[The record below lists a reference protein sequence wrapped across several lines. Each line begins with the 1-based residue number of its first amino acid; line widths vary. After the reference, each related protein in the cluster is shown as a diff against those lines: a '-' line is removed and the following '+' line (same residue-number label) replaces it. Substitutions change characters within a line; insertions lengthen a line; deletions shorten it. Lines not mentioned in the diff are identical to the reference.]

1 MNDPAQAMNS
11 EEIRRMIESGI
22 TDAEV
27 HVDGDGRHFVA
38 RVISD
43 AFAGVPMIKQHRM
56 VYAALGTSM
65 EGAIHAL
72 SIQTYT
78 RQAWDKARKFQTL

>member
-1 MNDPAQAMNS
+1 MTPEQ
-11 EEIRRMIESGI
+11 IRKMIEAGLAG
-22 TDAEV
+22 AEA
-27 HVDGDGRHFVA
+27 HVDGDGSHFVA

-43 AFAGVPMIKQHRM
+43 SFAGLPMIKQHKL
-56 VYAALGTSM
+56 VYGTLGDAM

-78 RQAWDKARKFQTL
+78 REAWERARKLQSL

>member
-1 MNDPAQAMNS
+1 MNS
-11 EEIRRMIESGI
+11 NEIRQMIETGI
-22 TDAEV
+22 VGSEV
-27 HVDGDGRHFVA
+27 HVDGDGTHFVA

-43 AFAGVPMIKQHRM
+43 AFAGVTVIKQHRM

-78 RQAWDKARKFQTL
+78 RDAWAKVRQFQTL

>member
-1 MNDPAQAMNS
+1 MNS
-11 EEIRRMIESGI
+11 NEIRQMIETGI
-22 TDAEV
+22 AGSEV
-27 HVDGDGRHFVA
+27 HVDGDGTHFVA

-43 AFAGVPMIKQHRM
+43 AFAGVAMIKQHRM

-78 RQAWDKARKFQTL
+78 RDAWAKVRQFQTL

>member
-1 MNDPAQAMNS
+1 MTPD
-11 EEIRRMIESGI
+11 EIKQLIEAGI
-22 TDAEV
+22 AGAEA

-43 AFAGVPMIKQHRM
+43 EFDGLSMIKQHQL
-56 VYAALGTSM
+56 VYAALGDRM
-65 EGAIHAL
+65 ESAIHAL

-78 RQAWDKARKFQTL
+78 RAKWEQAGKP

>member
-1 MNDPAQAMNS
+1 MTP
-11 EEIRRMIESGI
+11 EEISQMIVAGI
-22 TDAEV
+22 AGAEA

-38 RVISD
+38 RVVSD
-43 AFAGVPMIKQHRM
+43 SFAGLTMIKQHKM
-56 VYAALGTSM
+56 VYAALGDGM

-78 RQAWDKARKFQTL
+78 KEAWEKARKFQTL